1 MGGPAVSTL
10 QRWNLALK
18 LQTIARKM
26 KLPASVLLAQ
36 RAERRLHRLLILD
49 TLRQLPG
56 VPRMK

>member
-1 MGGPAVSTL
+1 MSTL